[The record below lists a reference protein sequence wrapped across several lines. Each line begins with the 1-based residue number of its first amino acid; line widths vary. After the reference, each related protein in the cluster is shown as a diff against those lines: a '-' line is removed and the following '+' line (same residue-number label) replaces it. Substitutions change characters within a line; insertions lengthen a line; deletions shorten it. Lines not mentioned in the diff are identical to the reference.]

1 MHVSTLL
8 MDKAPTGGMSYD
20 VTTGGHI
27 RQVSVF
33 AKFMKLDRNP
43 PQGGVFLEWVMG
55 TYQIGM
61 HHLLAFH
68 APIWFGVSGRSDH
81 SIYHNEWCHYG
92 YLLLYRWPITLAPS
106 VYPGAMVHFLV
117 GLHNSCN

>member
-1 MHVSTLL
+1 

-43 PQGGVFLEWVMG
+43 PQVGVFLEWVMG
-55 TYQIGM
+55 TYQIG
-61 HHLLAFH
+61 
-68 APIWFGVSGRSDH
+68 ISSGSRGGSEG
-81 SIYHNEWCHYG
+81 SMEPPLPKLQTYTQG
-92 YLLLYRWPITLAPS
+92 RKA
-106 VYPGAMVHFLV
+106 
-117 GLHNSCN
+117 SCMFEM